1 MLGVANLGQLE
12 RAVMQA
18 LWDAAEPLSAYDVL
32 PVVAGAASGKR
43 LAVTTV
49 LTVLSRLEKKGFVR
63 ADRSARPHRYTATAS
78 RADHVAELLHEALGE
93 SADRQAV
100 LERFVGTVSA
110 ADAAVLRD
118 LLARRAD
125 PA

>member
-1 MLGVANLGQLE
+1 MANLGQLE

-18 LWDAAEPLSAYDVL
+18 LWDSAEPLSAYDVL
-32 PVVAGAASGKR
+32 PQVAAAASGKR
-43 LAVTTV
+43 LAATTV
-49 LTVLSRLEKKGFVR
+49 LTVLSRLEKKGFVS

-78 RADHVAELLHEALGE
+78 RADHVADLLHEALGE
-93 SADRQAV
+93 TADRQAV
-100 LERFVGTVSA
+100 LERFVGGVSA

-125 PA
+125 RG

>member
-1 MLGVANLGQLE
+1 VDVANLGQLE

-49 LTVLSRLEKKGFVR
+49 LTVLSRLEKKGFVS
-63 ADRSARPHRYTATAS
+63 ADRSARPHRYSATAS

-100 LERFVGTVSA
+100 LERFVGGVSA
-110 ADAAVLRD
+110 ADAALLRD

>member
-1 MLGVANLGQLE
+1 MANLGLLE
-12 RAVMQA
+12 RGVMQA
-18 LWDAAEPLSAYDVL
+18 LWDAADPLSAYDVL
-32 PVVAGAASGKR
+32 PLVSGGAKP

-63 ADRSARPHRYTATAS
+63 ADRSSRPHRYSATAS

-93 SADRQAV
+93 TADRRAV
-100 LERFVGTVSA
+100 LERFVGGVSA
-110 ADAAVLRD
+110 EDAAVMRD